1 MKNAKEYKER
11 LNNAEIYG
19 GRDYLYPEEVSE
31 LRHDVKE
38 RAQRV
43 GVYMLPNSNNRATY
57 AVKNGGTDGGYY
69 LVLTSYYTDVAKIDD
84 GKLIKLWDGWSA
96 TTKRHIDEFCRLFNM
111 PSPSKYQWIM
121 TDVGAIISER

>member
-11 LNNAEIYG
+11 LNDAEVYG

-38 RAQRV
+38 RAQGV
-43 GVYMLPNSNNRATY
+43 GVYILPNSNNRATY
-57 AVKNGGTDGGYY
+57 SVAIDTHGFCC
-69 LVLTSYYTDVAKIDD
+69 VLTSYYTDVVKIEN
-84 GKLIKLWDGWSA
+84 GQLIKLWNGYSK
-96 TTKRHIDEFCRLFNM
+96 TTAHHVDEFCKLFDM

-121 TDVGAIISER
+121 TDVGAVISCER